1 MKAGALFFPAAA
13 LAVGIG
19 YTVLAVGM
27 PRGTLNHPGPGLFPV
42 VVGVFWLAT
51 ASGCLVT
58 EIMRLRARAG
68 PAAQPEPGPP
78 MAKTLQLMALMVA
91 YVPALQPLGFPVSI
105 CIFLLLAIRIFG
117 YRRWAAAFGMAL
129 VLTALSY
136 AAFVLWLKVPLPMGL
151 LEDVLD

>member
-1 MKAGALFFPAAA
+1 MKAGALLFPAAV

-19 YTVLAVGM
+19 YTVMAFGM

-51 ASGCLVT
+51 ACGCLLR
-58 EIMRLRARAG
+58 EIARKGTLPGSEGQAG
-68 PAAQPEPGPP
+68 VQRPSG
-78 MAKTLQLMALMVA
+78 KTLQLMALMAA
-91 YVPALQPLGFPVSI
+91 YVPALPSLGYPVSI
-105 CIFLLLAIRIFG
+105 CIFLLLAIRVFG
-117 YRRWAAAFGMAL
+117 YRRWAAALGMAL
-129 VLTALSY
+129 ALTALSY